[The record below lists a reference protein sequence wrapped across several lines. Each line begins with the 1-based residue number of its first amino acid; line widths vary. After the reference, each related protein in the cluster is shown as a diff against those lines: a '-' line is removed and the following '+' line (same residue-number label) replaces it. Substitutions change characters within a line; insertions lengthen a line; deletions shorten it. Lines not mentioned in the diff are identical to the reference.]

1 MNSGPGL
8 RGDETARGE
17 RTDARIPRVAA
28 QHIGLHQAQHLREE
42 FSAALRALLMTPLMI
57 SSHAEFAAVRRHS
70 ENLREWFARE
80 TGWVLHVERDCARLF
95 KRPADL
101 LDSTRG
107 FPDYD
112 RRRYV
117 LFCFACAVLERADP
131 QITLR
136 VLCDRLLALAAEP
149 TLNALGFSFK
159 LESHYERRELD
170 AVCHH

>member
-1 MNSGPGL
+1 MNSGLGM
-8 RGDETARGE
+8 RGDDTARGE
-17 RTDARIPRVAA
+17 KIDEKAARVETL
-28 QHIGLHQAQHLREE
+28 HIGLHQAQHLREE
-42 FSAALRALLMTPLMI
+42 LSAALRALLMTPLMT
-57 SSHAEFAAVRRHS
+57 SAHAEFAAVRRHA
-70 ENLREWFARE
+70 ETLREWFARE

-117 LFCFACAVLERADP
+117 LFCLACAVLERADP

-136 VLCDRLLALAAEP
+136 VLGDRLLALATEP
-149 TLNALGFSFK
+149 TLNTLGFSFK
-159 LESHYERRELD
+159 LDSYL
-170 AVCHH
+170 

>member
-1 MNSGPGL
+1 MNRGPGPH
-8 RGDETARGE
+8 GDETARGE
-17 RTDARIPRVAA
+17 KIEARTPRVGA
-28 QHIGLHQAQHLREE
+28 QYIGLHQAQHLREE
-42 FSAALRALLMTPLMI
+42 FSAALRALLMIPLMT

-117 LFCFACAVLERADP
+117 LFCLVCVVLERADP

-136 VLCDRLLALAAEP
+136 VLGDRLP
-149 TLNALGFSFK
+149 ALGGDRTCCRTT
-159 LESHYERRELD
+159 RRRLGPTRR
-170 AVCHH
+170 VS